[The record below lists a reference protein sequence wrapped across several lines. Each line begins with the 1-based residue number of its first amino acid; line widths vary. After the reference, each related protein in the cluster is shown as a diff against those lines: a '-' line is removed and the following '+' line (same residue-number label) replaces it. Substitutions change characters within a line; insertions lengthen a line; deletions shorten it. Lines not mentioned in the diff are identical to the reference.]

1 MADGIAIAEPIR
13 GREIVAAVRKSLGTI
28 IAVSEDEIKQ
38 AFLELGL
45 RGFYVE
51 PTSAA
56 TIAGLKKYLK
66 TALPNEVIV
75 STLTGSGLKETEKI
89 TEILEKR

>member
-1 MADGIAIAEPIR
+1 MFDRLTETLQTAFKKLR
-13 GREIVAAVRKSLGTI
+13 GKGLLNEKAVDEGLREIRRAL
-28 IAVSEDEIKQ
+28 
-38 AFLELGL
+38 LELGL
-45 RGFYVE
+45 RGYYVE

-66 TALPNEVIV
+66 ESSVDELIV

-89 TEILEKR
+89 AEILDKR